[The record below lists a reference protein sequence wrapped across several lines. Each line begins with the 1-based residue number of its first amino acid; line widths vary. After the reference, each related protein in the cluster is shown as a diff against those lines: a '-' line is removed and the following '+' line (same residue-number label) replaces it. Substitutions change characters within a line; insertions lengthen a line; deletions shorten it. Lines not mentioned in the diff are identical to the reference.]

1 MKRILTIM
9 VALVAFMAAES
20 TANAQLLKNLLNKVT
35 GSQTTTE
42 QTVAEQTTTEQTATL
57 NGKAAGAALRALYTQ
72 YKADGKKLDMGN
84 LNNIV
89 NLTTFASNV
98 QGLKGQPNK
107 GAYYMDFAKGL
118 ILGSDNLVNESNS
131 NTVMSGLSNLVE
143 NVDLSALT
151 QKAEDTASSAASTLT
166 DKLANAS
173 DKANTAASNVSEIA
187 SAVSNILNL
196 FK

>member
-35 GSQTTTE
+35 GSETKTE
-42 QTVAEQTTTEQTATL
+42 QTVTEQTTAEQPATL
-57 NGKAAGAALRALYTQ
+57 NGRAAGAALKALYTQ

-107 GAYYMDFAKGL
+107 GADYMDFAKGL
-118 ILGSDNLVNESNS
+118 VLGSENLVNENNS
-131 NTVMSGLSNLVE
+131 NAVMSGLSNLVE

-151 QKAEDTASSAASTLT
+151 QKAEDKASNLT

-173 DKANTAASNVSEIA
+173 GKANEAANNVSEIA

>member
-35 GSQTTTE
+35 GSETKTE
-42 QTVAEQTTTEQTATL
+42 QTVTEQTTAEQTATL
-57 NGKAAGAALRALYTQ
+57 NGKAAGAALRALYIQ

-107 GAYYMDFAKGL
+107 GAYCMDFAKGL
-118 ILGSDNLVNESNS
+118 ILGSENLVNENNS
-131 NTVMSGLSNLVE
+131 NAVMSGLSNLVE

-151 QKAEDTASSAASTLT
+151 QKAEDKASNLT

-173 DKANTAASNVSEIA
+173 GKANEAANNVSEIA

>member
-1 MKRILTIM
+1 
-9 VALVAFMAAES
+9 
-20 TANAQLLKNLLNKVT
+20 
-35 GSQTTTE
+35 
-42 QTVAEQTTTEQTATL
+42 
-57 NGKAAGAALRALYTQ
+57 
-72 YKADGKKLDMGN
+72 
-84 LNNIV
+84 V

-118 ILGSDNLVNESNS
+118 VLGSENLVNENNS
-131 NTVMSGLSNLVE
+131 NAVMSGLSNLVE

-151 QKAEDTASSAASTLT
+151 QKAEDKASNLT

-173 DKANTAASNVSEIA
+173 GKANEAANNVSEIA

>member
-1 MKRILTIM
+1 M

-35 GSQTTTE
+35 GSETKTE
-42 QTVAEQTTTEQTATL
+42 QTVTEQTTAEHTATL
-57 NGKAAGAALRALYTQ
+57 NGKAAGAALRALYIQ

-107 GAYYMDFAKGL
+107 GAYCMDFAKGL
-118 ILGSDNLVNESNS
+118 ILGSENLVNENNS
-131 NTVMSGLSNLVE
+131 NAVMSGLSNLVE

-151 QKAEDTASSAASTLT
+151 QKAEDKASNLT

-173 DKANTAASNVSEIA
+173 GKANEAANNVSEIA